1 MTPQHHLPAD
11 IERTSLS
18 IITAELDALGLTPPP
33 ETAAVL
39 KFCIAFLLSL
49 STDNNLSLLPEISKD
64 KPPPCMFIIG

>member
-1 MTPQHHLPAD
+1 MSAKPFSIAAAAF
-11 IERTSLS
+11 SKALS
-18 IITAELDALGLTPPP
+18 MPLPP
-33 ETAAVL
+33 EIAAVL